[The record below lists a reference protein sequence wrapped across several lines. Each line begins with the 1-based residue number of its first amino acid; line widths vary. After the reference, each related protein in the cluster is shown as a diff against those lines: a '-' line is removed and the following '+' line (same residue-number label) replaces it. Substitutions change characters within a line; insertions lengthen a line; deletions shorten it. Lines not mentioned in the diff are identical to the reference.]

1 MKLISL
7 SLIVAGLSLTAGAQT
22 PAPATLNDVWAPVKV
37 ATPPSDAYIGL
48 SKLDDGE
55 IRHYNYG
62 EQAEP
67 GTFYLSSRDGGL
79 TWRKVNYGRDMPFA
93 DQRSPLSGEYIRL
106 ANMGPTGVYCIRTK
120 GGINGD
126 RTVTK
131 VTDTPSIMLKP

>member
-67 GTFYLSSRDGGL
+67 GRRT
-79 TWRKVNYGRDMPFA
+79 DMAQSQLWPRHAF
-93 DQRSPLSGEYIRL
+93 R
-106 ANMGPTGVYCIRTK
+106 
-120 GGINGD
+120 
-126 RTVTK
+126 
-131 VTDTPSIMLKP
+131 